1 MAGAVGLIILA
12 GLVLFVFLVWA
23 SEAVING

>member
-1 MAGAVGLIILA
+1 MATATGLVILA

-23 SEAVING
+23 CEAIANG